1 MPAANNFSQSDVATQ
16 APASSAFAITPN
28 DSEEFATVTR
38 GVYVGGA
45 GSVVAQLAGDSATVT
60 FAGVPAGAVLPI
72 RAKLVTTAS
81 TATNMVG
88 LV

>member
-16 APASSAFAITPN
+16 APASSAFAITPHN
-28 DSEEFATVTR
+28 TNELAQVTR

-60 FAGVPAGAVLPI
+60 FSGVPAGAVLPI
-72 RAKLVTTAS
+72 RAKLITTAS
-81 TATNMVG
+81 TATNLVG

>member
-1 MPAANNFSQSDVATQ
+1 MTAVNQYSQSDPATQ

-28 DSEEFATVTR
+28 DSEEFDVVTR
-38 GVYVGGA
+38 GIYVGSA
-45 GSVVAQLAGDSATVT
+45 GSVVAKLAGDSETVT
-60 FAGVPAGAVLPI
+60 FENVPAGAVLPI
-72 RAKLVTTAS
+72 RARLVTTAS

>member
-1 MPAANNFSQSDVATQ
+1 MPAANNFSQSDVAAQ

-28 DSEEFATVTR
+28 DSEELTTVTR

-60 FAGVPAGAVLPI
+60 FSGVPAGAVLPI
-72 RAKLVTTAS
+72 RARLVTTAS
-81 TATNMVG
+81 TATNMIG